1 MRANYI
7 ICYAWVYIQA
17 FVILPHCLFRI
28 FTWYLQYRIESL
40 FEFWPVDVHER
51 VLIILE
57 CPVASHRL
65 QMPTGTSPRW
75 KNGYFLNI
83 FTTSGVISKW
93 SCSKHRNIR
102 METPPYPARC
112 SSREH
117 HRNRMARSRWMSFL
131 EWWMWWWIPSRNPCI
146 SHQIEEIKRIFP
158 TFGWD
163 MYGYVTFWHG
173 KVHRHV
179 FVHVSFF
186 ETALTS
192 HTARGCL
199 ARMKCVHDIMLGI
212 QRQKFE
218 MDLGSYR
225 RHIKQR

>member
-1 MRANYI
+1 MVGSPSEVAANI
-7 ICYAWVYIQA
+7 GTSVWK
-17 FVILPHCLFRI
+17 PHH
-28 FTWYLQYRIESL
+28 TQPGAAPEST
-40 FEFWPVDVHER
+40 
-51 VLIILE
+51 
-57 CPVASHRL
+57 
-65 QMPTGTSPRW
+65 TGTGWLGAVGWVSW
-75 KNGYFLNI
+75 NDECDDL
-83 FTTSGVISKW
+83 
-93 SCSKHRNIR
+93 
-102 METPPYPARC
+102 
-112 SSREH
+112 
-117 HRNRMARSRWMSFL
+117 
-131 EWWMWWWIPSRNPCI
+131 PSRNPCI

-218 MDLGSYR
+218 MDLGSFR